1 MMFRGDVRFESWCH
15 LRVTAHCCL
24 PACCTPSPPASWHRV
39 QARRPVPAA
48 AAAGCRLLA
57 AAAAA
62 AASAA
67 AAATHP
73 GASISQSV

>member
-1 MMFRGDVRFESWCH
+1 MFRGDVRFESWCH
-15 LRVTAHCCL
+15 MRVTAHCCL
-24 PACCTPSPPASWHRV
+24 PACCTPSKLAQS
-39 QARRPVPAA
+39 AGLAA
-48 AAAGCRLLA
+48 CVCCCRCRLLA

-62 AASAA
+62 AAASA